1 MGVYIKNITK
11 DDLAENGALMW
22 GKRIIFIP
30 PEDIIPVQD
39 HGDLID
45 RDEAVKR
52 MTEWFRRLYKK
63 YGEYDDYVLGFSAAL
78 YFIDEYKAVIHAER
92 SEASLC
98 DNCDQRNDKGCCVCK
113 YINERSE
120 E

>member
-45 RDEAVKR
+45 RDKLILGLEMLDHSYAPD
-52 MTEWFRRLYKK
+52 TLEEWEIADLKPAP
-63 YGEYDDYVLGFSAAL
+63 V
-78 YFIDEYKAVIHAER
+78 VIPAER
-92 SEASLC
+92 
-98 DNCDQRNDKGCCVCK
+98 R
-113 YINERSE
+113 E

>member
-45 RDEAVKR
+45 RD
-52 MTEWFRRLYKK
+52 
-63 YGEYDDYVLGFSAAL
+63 VLMHNMVEIIPRKVFD
-78 YFIDEYKAVIHAER
+78 FVPVIITAER
-92 SEASLC
+92 SE
-98 DNCDQRNDKGCCVCK
+98 DG
-113 YINERSE
+113 
-120 E
+120 

>member
-39 HGDLID
+39 HGDLVEKD
-45 RDEAVKR
+45 VVLDALDLMAANNRLHDAYDFVKSCEAV
-52 MTEWFRRLYKK
+52 
-63 YGEYDDYVLGFSAAL
+63 
-78 YFIDEYKAVIHAER
+78 IPAER
-92 SEASLC
+92 SE
-98 DNCDQRNDKGCCVCK
+98 
-113 YINERSE
+113 E
-120 E
+120 